1 MFESDKFLCVLI
13 LDKALLSLPIDHSF
27 NTGSDSDKLLGTP
40 HNATLINFSYLS
52 NSV

>member
-1 MFESDKFLCVLI
+1 VFEPDEFLCVLI

-27 NTGSDSDKLLGTP
+27 NTGSDKLLGTL
-40 HNATLINFSYLS
+40 HNARLTNFSYLS